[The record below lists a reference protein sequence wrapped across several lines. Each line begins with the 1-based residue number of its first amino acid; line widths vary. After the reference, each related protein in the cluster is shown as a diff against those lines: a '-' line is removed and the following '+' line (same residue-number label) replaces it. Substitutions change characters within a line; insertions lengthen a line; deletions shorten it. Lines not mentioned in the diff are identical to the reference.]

1 MNLSNRNA
9 TIDPGPEPERYYEWM
24 LWKMRQDDKVEVN
37 FQEKLEERINRS
49 NEYSIKTVDE
59 RADEILRLKDRIK
72 RLEEDMAY
80 MKKETYE

>member
-1 MNLSNRNA
+1 MNLSNRNT

-24 LWKMRQDDKVEVN
+24 LWKMRQDQNAEVN

-59 RADEILRLKDRIK
+59 RAEEILRLKDRIK

-80 MKKETYE
+80 MKKETYG